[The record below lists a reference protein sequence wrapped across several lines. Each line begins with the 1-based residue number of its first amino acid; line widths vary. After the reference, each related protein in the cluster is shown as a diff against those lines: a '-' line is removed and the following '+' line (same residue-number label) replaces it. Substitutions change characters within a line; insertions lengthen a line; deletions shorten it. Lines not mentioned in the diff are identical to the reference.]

1 MLFYSFLKN
10 NVIARSITLF
20 VTIFFIH
27 SLFSRKKK
35 ERKTEDI
42 SSVKYSKSIVV
53 ENTDNTENTVII
65 NANLIIKKIKY
76 DIAKLQ

>member
-20 VTIFFIH
+20 VIIFFIH

-53 ENTDNTENTVII
+53 KIQTMPVII

>member
-27 SLFSRKKK
+27 SFFSRKKK
-35 ERKTEDI
+35 KRKTEDI
-42 SSVKYSKSIVV
+42 SSIKYSKLIVV
-53 ENTDNTENTVII
+53 ENTDN
-65 NANLIIKKIKY
+65 ASHYKC
-76 DIAKLQ
+76 